1 MIGSGV
7 LSVRLGGI
15 FALQSLAKE
24 RPEDYHIQIMR
35 LLCAYLCHPT
45 LDDRFEEKLADEEG
59 KLRDDVQAVMDVIRE
74 REPSAIGLEQR
85 FGFIVDLRNA
95 NLSHG
100 RLNEAFLRRAIL
112 ANADLSFTFLD
123 GANLSDAIL
132 WRAKLH
138 RTKLADA
145 NLTGTDMS
153 GLDFGTSPEPV
164 TGLTQAQLDQARA
177 DPNNPPDLRG
187 VLDAETGQPLVWT
200 EGQGAPLKDDE

>member
-59 KLRDDVQAVMDVIRE
+59 KLRDDIQAVMDVIGE

-95 NLSHG
+95 TLSHG
-100 RLNEAFLRRAIL
+100 RLNDAFLRRAIL

-138 RTKLADA
+138 RAKLADA

-164 TGLTQAQLDQARA
+164 TGLSQPQLDQARA
-177 DPNNPPDLRG
+177 DPNNPPDLQG
-187 VLDAETGQPLVWT
+187 VLDAETGKPLVWT
-200 EGQGAPLKDDE
+200 GGRGAPLKDES

>member
-24 RPEDYHIQIMR
+24 HPEDYHIQIMR

-59 KLRDDVQAVMDVIRE
+59 KLRDDVQAVMDVIGE
-74 REPSAIGLEQR
+74 REPSAIGLERR

-95 NLSHG
+95 ALSHG

-112 ANADLSFTFLD
+112 ANTDLSFTFLD

-164 TGLTQAQLDQARA
+164 TGLTQLQLDQARA
-177 DPNNPPDLRG
+177 DPENPPKLDG
-187 VLDAETGQPLVWT
+187 ILDAETGQPLVWT
-200 EGQGAPLKDDE
+200 GGRGAPLKDEA